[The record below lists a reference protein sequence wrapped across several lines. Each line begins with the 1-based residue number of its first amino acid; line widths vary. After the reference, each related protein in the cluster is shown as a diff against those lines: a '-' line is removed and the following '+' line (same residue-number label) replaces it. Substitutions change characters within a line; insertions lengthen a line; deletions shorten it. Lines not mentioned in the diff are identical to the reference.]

1 MLSVVPTLR
10 RCREDPERGSGI
22 FSMAMGL
29 LFFFSFLVFAVNVM
43 YNLYA
48 TSVISSLALDAA
60 HDVAERNGSSPG
72 EAEAE
77 FREHVGGDVDFS
89 IVVLGDTVQVDVR
102 WETNALLPQLGDAR
116 ALGVLDRS
124 FEVRIEEQQ

>member
-1 MLSVVPTLR
+1 
-10 RCREDPERGSGI
+10 
-22 FSMAMGL
+22 MAMGL

-60 HDVAERNGSSPG
+60 HDVAERNGLSSG

-77 FREHVGGDVDFS
+77 FRQQVGDDVNFS
-89 IVVLGDTVQVDVR
+89 IVVLGDTIQVDVR
-102 WETNALLPQLGDAR
+102 WETNALLPQLGNAR
-116 ALGVLDRS
+116 AFGVLDRS

>member
-1 MLSVVPTLR
+1 
-10 RCREDPERGSGI
+10 
-22 FSMAMGL
+22 MGL

-60 HDVAERNGSSPG
+60 HDVAERNGSTPG
-72 EAEAE
+72 AAEAE
-77 FREHVGGDVDFS
+77 FRDHVGNDVDFS
-89 IVVLGDTVQVDVR
+89 IVVLADTVQVEVR

-116 ALGVLDRS
+116 AFGVLDRS